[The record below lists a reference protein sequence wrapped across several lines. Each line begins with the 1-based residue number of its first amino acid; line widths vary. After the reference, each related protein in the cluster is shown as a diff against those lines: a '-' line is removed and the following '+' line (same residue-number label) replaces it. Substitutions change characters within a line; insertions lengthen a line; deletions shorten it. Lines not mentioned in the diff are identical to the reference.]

1 MPSLDEDIQR
11 GEEAK
16 RLLATDAHKRAVAA
30 VHAAIVQAM
39 VDCPLQDK
47 QLLHE
52 LKLIL
57 KLHKDYMSA
66 LEFAIKNGQIA
77 AHNLEIERTAAE
89 KLKRL
94 F

>member
-30 VHAAIVQAM
+30 VQAAIVQAM
-39 VDCPLQDK
+39 IDCPLQDK
-47 QLLHE
+47 QLLNE

-57 KLHKDYMSA
+57 KLHKDYQSA
-66 LEFAIKNGQIA
+66 LEFAVKNGQIA